1 MAAKVVVIIA
11 TAEEQK
17 ALTGLM
23 YASKNLTEGWLDD
36 VKVVF
41 LGPSERLLV
50 SSEEIAKAAKEMSA
64 EHKPLACKFV
74 ADNEGITEK
83 IEAMGLKVEYVGTII
98 ADLLKDGY
106 LPMVF

>member
-1 MAAKVVVIIA
+1 MGAKVVVIIA
-11 TAEEQK
+11 TGEEQK
-17 ALTGLM
+17 ALTGVM
-23 YASKNLTEGWLDD
+23 YASKNLSEGWLDD

-50 SSEEIAKAAKEMSA
+50 TSEEIAKVAKELSA
-64 EHKPLACKFV
+64 AHKPLACKFV
-74 ADNEGITEK
+74 ADNEGITDK
-83 IEAMGLKVEYVGTII
+83 LEALGLKVDYVGTII